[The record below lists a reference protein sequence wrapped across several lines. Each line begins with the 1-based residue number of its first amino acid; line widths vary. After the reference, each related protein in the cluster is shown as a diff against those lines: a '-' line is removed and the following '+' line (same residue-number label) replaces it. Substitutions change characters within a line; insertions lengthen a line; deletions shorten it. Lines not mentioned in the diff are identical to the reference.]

1 MDPADPTEQIF
12 IKLHSP
18 DKVSQN
24 GGSPGWEWDQIGID
38 FCSCSTR
45 KKRSKASCRYC
56 IANRRLEGL
65 TADEAVSI
73 IYQEKAAVTPIIGLI
88 ATATLSD
95 KRYRRAGAAEAFIWR
110 LSERPVRYGSWLY
123 PILGLVNIMSTIYRE
138 QSRDQKDLAIL
149 KAIHSSYHT
158 IVAHAFCGEQD
169 DLFGDDG
176 AGLRAVASKF
186 ICLVLLD
193 PKMRSYVLFLWPACM
208 KFTSYVGRS
217 QLYSEIT
224 LSIVLACW
232 LFIENLSSPFRR
244 PVIDA
249 ALFLLT
255 DKSILRDQGQIPL
268 LHKIS
273 QGIDVSFSL
282 HIQKILNGR
291 ESFDLADEDL
301 LSEIRV
307 IRGFVD
313 KNGPPLFI
321 SEFTESDVHMALVEA
336 MEKQVDL
343 GSSER
348 INEEILSEG
357 FILLKYAPYL
367 YRPKPGTNIYIILEI

>member
-1 MDPADPTEQIF
+1 M
-12 IKLHSP
+12 
-18 DKVSQN
+18 
-24 GGSPGWEWDQIGID
+24 
-38 FCSCSTR
+38 
-45 KKRSKASCRYC
+45 
-56 IANRRLEGL
+56 
-65 TADEAVSI
+65 
-73 IYQEKAAVTPIIGLI
+73 
-88 ATATLSD
+88 
-95 KRYRRAGAAEAFIWR
+95 
-110 LSERPVRYGSWLY
+110 
-123 PILGLVNIMSTIYRE
+123 
-138 QSRDQKDLAIL
+138 AIL

-158 IVAHAFCGEQD
+158 IVAHAFCGD

-367 YRPKPGTNIYIILEI
+367 YRPKPETNIYIILEI